1 MSYRR
6 RQNSQEEVAGSAGL
20 PTTKRAV
27 KTVDTNTRKDDPF
40 ISRRQTTLLLSHME
54 VSDPQT
60 GPVQAVSMMV
70 EQGELITLPRP
81 KSGEQCLTVAD
92 RRRIAM
98 CLKQYQD
105 AGEKQNAQACLDRLE
120 EGELPEIL
128 DREYVRG
135 P

>member
-1 MSYRR
+1 MSYRH
-6 RQNSQEEVAGSAGL
+6 RQNDREEVAGSAGL

-27 KTVDTNTRKDDPF
+27 KTADTNTRKDDPF
-40 ISRRQTTLLLSHME
+40 ISRQALALLLSQMT
-54 VSDPQT
+54 VADPNT
-60 GPVQAVSMMV
+60 GPVQAISMMV

-81 KSGEQCLTVAD
+81 KTGQQCVTVAD

-98 CLKQYQD
+98 CLKKYQD
-105 AGEKQNAQACLDRLE
+105 AGEEQNAQACLDRLE
-120 EGELPEIL
+120 EAELPEIL